1 MLPALHYDTSWVA
14 NFPFHAII
22 GKKVWCHN
30 TITSYFEAICYSSI
44 SKRPVFCGWYE
55 SFSSFRKS
63 PEYLDLE
70 QMKFKDS
77 ILYKFK
83 ATPPFPQYFNTALW
97 LANNNLKNLL
107 WFSAIDVINTQ
118 LCTQIMNKTALLI
131 GCIIWSS
138 DLLTNWKLRYKA
150 ISCEFL

>member
-1 MLPALHYDTSWVA
+1 MKKYAKKNFFFLLSFRDTAVCLHFWV
-14 NFPFHAII
+14 NFKMAARGPER
-22 GKKVWCHN
+22 V
-30 TITSYFEAICYSSI
+30 TSYFEAVCYSSI

-107 WFSAIDVINTQ
+107 WFSASSQ
-118 LCTQIMNKTALLI
+118 LSQSIAFQTKNCHETVFLI
-131 GCIIWSS
+131 GCTS
-138 DLLTNWKLRYKA
+138 
-150 ISCEFL
+150 